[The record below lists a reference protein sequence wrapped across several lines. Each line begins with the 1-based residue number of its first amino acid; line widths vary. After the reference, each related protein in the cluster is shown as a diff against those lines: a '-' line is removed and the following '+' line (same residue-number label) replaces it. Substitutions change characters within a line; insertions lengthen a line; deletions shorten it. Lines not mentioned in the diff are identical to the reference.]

1 MRKRVR
7 ERNNRTK
14 PPVVF
19 GELAF
24 QKAYRERGTD
34 QLVVVVF
41 YRWNQRSG
49 AAALAHGLGS
59 VFVHVFRDGRSGE
72 EKFVTTADRCVP
84 RHVHGGVLQFGG
96 LRGVLD
102 RVVVVLIGRST
113 ETHR

>member
-19 GELAF
+19 GELTF

-41 YRWNQRSG
+41 FRWNQRSG
-49 AAALAHGLGS
+49 AAALAHDLGS

-72 EKFVTTADRCVP
+72 EIFVTNADRCVP
-84 RHVHGGVLQFGG
+84 CRVHGGVLQFGG
-96 LRGVLD
+96 LRLD
-102 RVVVVLIGRST
+102 RVVVVLGRST

>member
-19 GELAF
+19 GV

-34 QLVVVVF
+34 QLVVVF

-49 AAALAHGLGS
+49 AAALAHDLGS

-72 EKFVTTADRCVP
+72 EIFVTNADRCVP
-84 RHVHGGVLQFGG
+84 RRVHGGVLQFGG
-96 LRGVLD
+96 LRGDLD
-102 RVVVVLIGRST
+102 RVVVVLGRST